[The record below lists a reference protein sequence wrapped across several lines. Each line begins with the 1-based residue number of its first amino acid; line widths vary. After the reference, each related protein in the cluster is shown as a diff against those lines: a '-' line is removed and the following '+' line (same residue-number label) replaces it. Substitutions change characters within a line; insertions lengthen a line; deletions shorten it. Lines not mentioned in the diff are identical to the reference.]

1 VTDRQRPRV
10 LVIAR
15 TFPSPALPT
24 LGIWAERMVT
34 VSTAI
39 AEPTVVAPVPYA
51 PPIPWSG
58 YFSRF
63 RHVPHRRLTEGV
75 EVHHPRVP
83 AGPGYLLH
91 SIDAVLAYPFLRRLA
106 DRLHRDRPFDLIHA
120 HFIYPDGVIAA
131 RLGQRYGIP
140 VVTTEHAPWLP
151 WFDDYPRVRRLVETA
166 LRSIHVVSAVSESH
180 RRNLLEAVGPG
191 FRTVVLPNVLDTR
204 TFRLDEPHI
213 EPDRNQILFVG
224 VVRHVKGLDI
234 LVRALALL
242 ADRRPAL
249 RLQVVG
255 APFFRGYARDA
266 QKVHELIASL
276 RLTDRV
282 RFTGQATPAEVARA
296 MRSSA
301 MLVVPSRREIFSAVT
316 IEALGSGIPVIATRC
331 GGPEEILTPTTG
343 RLVPTED
350 PLALA
355 AGIEDVL
362 DNRSGFDPRQLHEYA
377 AERFGPEASRA
388 RFRRLYAGALA
399 GEIIE
404 SLESARDMMVP

>member
-1 VTDRQRPRV
+1 
-10 LVIAR
+10 
-15 TFPSPALPT
+15 
-24 LGIWAERMVT
+24 MV
-34 VSTAI
+34 VASSEG

-51 PPIPWSG
+51 PPIPWSS

-63 RHVPHRRLTEGV
+63 RDVPRRRSTAGV

-91 SIDAVLAYPFLRRLA
+91 SIDADLAYPSVRRVA
-106 DRLHRDRPFDLIHA
+106 DRLHRGRPFDLIHA

-131 RLGQRYGIP
+131 RLGQRYGVP

-151 WFDDYPRVRRLVETA
+151 WFDDYPRVRRLVGTA
-166 LRSIHVVSAVSESH
+166 LETIHVVSAVSESH

-191 FRTVVLPNVLDTR
+191 IRTVVLPNVLDTR
-204 TFRLDEPHI
+204 TFNLGEPPHQ
-213 EPDRNQILFVG
+213 PDGNQILFVG

-242 ADRRPAL
+242 ANRRPAL

-296 MRSSA
+296 MRRSA
-301 MLVVPSRREIFSAVT
+301 LLVVPSRREIFSAVT
-316 IEALGSGIPVIATRC
+316 IEALGSGIPVVATRC

-350 PLALA
+350 PQALA
-355 AGIEDVL
+355 DGIEDVL
-362 DNRSGFDPRQLHEYA
+362 DNRATFDPRRLHEYA
-377 AERFGPEASRA
+377 AGRFGPEPSRA
-388 RFRRLYAGALA
+388 RFRRLYADALGVEA
-399 GEIIE
+399 ADSSDLLLRASGR
-404 SLESARDMMVP
+404 SRASGPA